1 LPLIV
6 FISGITKAQSAANR
20 MQYMERKRAPI
31 NSSTGLDPLKLS
43 EKEALIEFRDVRFR
57 YPSRPDVE
65 VLRGIDMKIHPGE
78 NICIVGPS
86 GCGKSTIIS
95 LLERFYDISSGEI
108 LINRTILSNLDIH
121 AFRSTLGLVSQ
132 ETSLFQGTIRENLCL
147 SVDGDID
154 DETLMSACKN
164 ANIHDF
170 IASLPDGY
178 ATECG
183 SRGLALSGGQ
193 RQRIAIARTL
203 LRNPRILLLDEATS
217 ALDPESQRLVIDAL
231 EKASTG
237 RTMISLSHQVEVMKQ
252 ADRIFV
258 VEHGVIVE
266 SGSYESLLSQ
276 RGRFSEMLGEL
287 VDDG

>member
-1 LPLIV
+1 
-6 FISGITKAQSAANR
+6 
-20 MQYMERKRAPI
+20 MERKHAPI
-31 NSSTGLDPLKLS
+31 NSSTGLDPQNLS
-43 EKEALIEFRDVRFR
+43 EKEVVIELRNVHFR
-57 YPSRPDVE
+57 YPNRPGVE
-65 VLRGIDMKIHPGE
+65 VLRGIDMKVHPGE

-95 LLERFYDISSGEI
+95 LLERFYDISSGEV
-108 LINRTILSNLDIH
+108 LISGTSISKLDIH

-147 SVDGDID
+147 GVDGDVD
-154 DETLMSACKN
+154 EETLIAACKD

-178 ATECG
+178 GTECG

-203 LRNPRILLLDEATS
+203 LRNPKILLLDEATS
-217 ALDPESQRLVIDAL
+217 ALDPESQRMVIDAL
-231 EKASTG
+231 EKASAG
-237 RTMISLSHQVEVMKQ
+237 RTMISLSHQVEVMKH
-252 ADRIFV
+252 ADKVFV
-258 VEHGVIVE
+258 IEHGVIVE

>member
-1 LPLIV
+1 
-6 FISGITKAQSAANR
+6 
-20 MQYMERKRAPI
+20 MERKRAPI

-78 NICIVGPS
+78 NICVVGPS

-95 LLERFYDISSGEI
+95 LLERFYDISSGE
-108 LINRTILSNLDIH
+108 ILSNLDIH

-147 SVDGDID
+147 GVDGDID

-170 IASLPDGY
+170 IASLPEGY

-193 RQRIAIARTL
+193 RQRIAIARAL

-266 SGSYESLLSQ
+266 SGSYDSLLSQ